1 MSAILIVDDD
11 PSIRMIATEL
21 LRSSDHAVLE
31 AADGVEALKIVAAV
45 PIDLVVLDMLMPNK
59 DGLETILA
67 LRESHPHI
75 RIVAISSGGRADP
88 ADYLKTAMLFGADA
102 TLVKP
107 LCLAT
112 FALVV
117 DEVLNRPDARSD
129 PLATATAD

>member
-21 LRSSDHAVLE
+21 LRSSDHAVVE
-31 AADGVEALKIVAAV
+31 AADGDEALKIIAAV

-67 LRESHPHI
+67 LRQSHPHI

-88 ADYLKTAMLFGADA
+88 AGYLKTALLLGADA

-107 LCLAT
+107 LCLST

-117 DEVLNRPDARSD
+117 EEVLSR
-129 PLATATAD
+129 ADLLPGPMAANAD

>member
-11 PSIRMIATEL
+11 PSVRLIATEL

-31 AADGVEALKIVAAV
+31 AADGDEALKIVAAV

-59 DGLETILA
+59 DGLETTLA
-67 LRESHPHI
+67 LRQSHPHI

-88 ADYLKTAMLFGADA
+88 TGYLKTALMLGADA

-112 FALVV
+112 FALAIE
-117 DEVLNRPDARSD
+117 EVLGRADLRPGPNA
-129 PLATATAD
+129 AMAV

>member
-1 MSAILIVDDD
+1 MSALLIGDDV
-11 PSIRMIATEL
+11 PSIRLIATEL
-21 LRSSDHAVLE
+21 LRSSDHAVLQ
-31 AADGVEALKIVAAV
+31 AADGNEAIKIVAAV
-45 PIDLVVLDMLMPNK
+45 PIDLVVLDMLMPHK

-88 ADYLKTAMLFGADA
+88 TGYLQTAMLFGADA

-112 FALVV
+112 FVSTV
-117 DEVLNRPDARSD
+117 EEVLSRSDARSG
-129 PLATATAD
+129 LAAALAG